1 QPARQPR
8 QGHEATGGDAGR
20 SAGRE
25 GRRRDRRGPQAAG
38 GQRRPQPAH
47 PDLQLPAGPD
57 HRPPGRRP
65 DPVRPAQRA
74 HRRPRRAGQ
83 PAAVRAPGGR
93 ARAADPGHVM
103 APGDPRADLR
113 EAVRREPRNAMAWI
127 VLADAELDA
136 GDALAGQSACQQ
148 ALALA
153 PGHPEALARL
163 GRAHWLQRR
172 FPEAVASLRAAAGA
186 APRHPGIA
194 VWLGHAL
201 EDAGEAE
208 AAADAY
214 ATAHALAPDE
224 PQLAAYLLAWRR
236 RLCDWRDLDTLA
248 TQV

>member
-1 QPARQPR
+1 
-8 QGHEATGGDAGR
+8 
-20 SAGRE
+20 
-25 GRRRDRRGPQAAG
+25 
-38 GQRRPQPAH
+38 
-47 PDLQLPAGPD
+47 
-57 HRPPGRRP
+57 
-65 DPVRPAQRA
+65 
-74 HRRPRRAGQ
+74 
-83 PAAVRAPGGR
+83 
-93 ARAADPGHVM
+93 M

-113 EAVRREPRNAMAWI
+113 EAVRREPRNALAWI

-172 FPEAVASLRAAAGA
+172 FPEAVASLQAAAGA

-214 ATAHALAPDE
+214 TTAHALAPDE
-224 PQLAAYLLAWRR
+224 PQLAAYLLAHKLAMRQSTGMAALRSERR
-236 RLCDWRDLDTLA
+236 MQHYQIERGSPKRVFA
-248 TQV
+248 GERFQAVMP